1 MQEARHCGE
10 QALDRTCDEDILV
23 TFGFTLC
30 IGKPWDSTNLPW
42 VVLGTMIVSLLSA
55 YTVAIVC
62 ITVNL
67 DRSCGPGEN
76 GTAPV
81 TSRQVAGWNDTIQCN
96 RTAGQCGRNG
106 SWYCASF
113 PEAEQC
119 SPATSSISPPRTS
132 TPTTAP
138 STTAPPTAAPTAAPT
153 TSRTWCRC
161 PTPSGEPDS
170 SPEQSLDL
178 TFRVEREV
186 DGLRRVETVVGNE
199 IFLDE
204 EMEVE
209 IEMGGCEQVRT
220 DVMRHNEITIS
231 IDEE

>member
-10 QALDRTCDEDILV
+10 QPLDRTCDEDILV
-23 TFGFTLC
+23 TFGFTVC

-42 VVLGTMIVSLLSA
+42 VVLGTMIVTLFSA

-62 ITVNL
+62 ITTSL
-67 DRSCGPGEN
+67 DRSCGPGGN
-76 GTAPV
+76 STDPV
-81 TSRQVAGWNDTIQCN
+81 QARQVAGWNDTIQCN
-96 RTAGQCGRNG
+96 RTTGQCGRNG
-106 SWYCASF
+106 TWYCASF
-113 PEAEQC
+113 PDAEQC

-138 STTAPPTAAPTAAPT
+138 PPTAAPTAPT
-153 TSRTWCRC
+153 TPRTWCRC
-161 PTPSGEPDS
+161 PTPSGEPNS
-170 SPEQSLDL
+170 SLEQSLDL

-209 IEMGGCEQVRT
+209 MKMGGCEQVRT
-220 DVMRHNEITIS
+220 AVKRHNEITVS
-231 IDEE
+231 LDEE